1 MDKKILVESVRKFT
15 DYLVETNGEVK
26 LSLVLPNDES
36 IDSTYYTFVISA
48 EWLNN
53 RGIREPIAYI
63 FDKMIELYNEEIYK
77 YVSRVTVLNTN
88 DPFVKDISFLE
99 KVHNDIKPIYNI
111 NVNGV
116 EINYGVLFECIK

>member
-1 MDKKILVESVRKFT
+1 MSRQ
-15 DYLVETNGEVK
+15 
-26 LSLVLPNDES
+26 SL
-36 IDSTYYTFVISA
+36 YF
-48 EWLNN
+48 
-53 RGIREPIAYI
+53 
-63 FDKMIELYNEEIYK
+63 NEEIYK

>member
-26 LSLVLPNDES
+26 LSLLLPNDES

-63 FDKMIELYNEEIYK
+63 FDKMIDLYNEEIYK

>member
-1 MDKKILVESVRKFT
+1 MVESVRKFT

>member
-1 MDKKILVESVRKFT
+1 MVESVRKFT

-26 LSLVLPNDES
+26 LSLLLPNDES

>member
-1 MDKKILVESVRKFT
+1 MLFR
-15 DYLVETNGEVK
+15 
-26 LSLVLPNDES
+26 
-36 IDSTYYTFVISA
+36 
-48 EWLNN
+48 
-53 RGIREPIAYI
+53 
-63 FDKMIELYNEEIYK
+63 
-77 YVSRVTVLNTN
+77 SRVTVLNTN

>member
-1 MDKKILVESVRKFT
+1 MVESVRKFT
-15 DYLVETNGEVK
+15 DYLAETNGEIK
-26 LSLVLPNDES
+26 LSLLLPNDES

-88 DPFVKDISFLE
+88 DPFVNDISFLE
-99 KVHNDIKPIYNI
+99 KAHNDIKPIYNI
-111 NVNGV
+111 NVNGI

>member
-1 MDKKILVESVRKFT
+1 LDKKILVESVRKFT

>member
-26 LSLVLPNDES
+26 LSLLLPNDES